1 MAAVTSNE
9 DDPRAKR
16 VNNIKVYG
24 TSARSSYFYLVEL
37 NEIHCHVS
45 TQTSRSLETFSRCA
59 SFEPRTGSGS
69 SFVSSDVISI
79 THKEDR
85 LFYTWEEILKTWS
98 KNDWRG
104 VLNES
109 SRMFVKFQQL
119 FNLLNF
125 SQSSE
130 SWYRKFIHL

>member
-59 SFEPRTGSGS
+59 LNRIGILFCFERRYL
-69 SFVSSDVISI
+69 D
-79 THKEDR
+79 HA
-85 LFYTWEEILKTWS
+85 
-98 KNDWRG
+98 
-104 VLNES
+104 
-109 SRMFVKFQQL
+109 
-119 FNLLNF
+119 
-125 SQSSE
+125 
-130 SWYRKFIHL
+130 

>member
-45 TQTSRSLETFSRCA
+45 T
-59 SFEPRTGSGS
+59 
-69 SFVSSDVISI
+69 
-79 THKEDR
+79 
-85 LFYTWEEILKTWS
+85 
-98 KNDWRG
+98 
-104 VLNES
+104 
-109 SRMFVKFQQL
+109 
-119 FNLLNF
+119 
-125 SQSSE
+125 
-130 SWYRKFIHL
+130 